1 MTRVGIH
8 AHKEKRMAGQENSM
22 EMVEYEFPDEQ
33 ENAAE
38 EEVVSQDEDPY
49 EIEDDTPEEDR
60 GREPLPQEVVDD
72 LEKDELNDYS
82 ERVRTRMSQLKKVW
96 HDERR
101 AKEATLRE
109 REEALRV
116 AQQIMEE
123 NKKLR
128 ATLSSGEEMLM
139 GTMREAA
146 EREFEIAKREY
157 RDAYDAGDTE
167 KVIQAQERLTS
178 AQMKVQQVT
187 GYRPIYGARQSPV
200 QNEENVVNTE
210 SQRPQVRQP
219 DHKAVLW
226 QEQNPWFGNDEEMTS
241 LALGLHEKLVK
252 TGVDPRSDDYYRR
265 INTTMRKRFPE
276 YFGESTQ
283 EEAKPAPRAK
293 PSTVVAPAT
302 RSTAPKKIVLTKTQV
317 NLAKKL
323 GLTPEQY
330 ARELI
335 KMENVNG

>member
-8 AHKEKRMAGQENSM
+8 AHKEKRMAEQENSM

-33 ENAAE
+33 ENAAGDAA
-38 EEVVSQDEDPY
+38 SQDEDPY

-139 GTMREAA
+139 STMKESA

-187 GYRPIYGARQSPV
+187 GYKPVYVSKQSPV

-210 SQRPQVRQP
+210 SQRLQVRQP
-219 DHKAVLW
+219 DPKAVLW

-276 YFGESTQ
+276 YFGDSTQ
-283 EEAKPAPRAK
+283 EEAKTTPRAK

-335 KMENVNG
+335 KMENANG

>member
-60 GREPLPQEVVDD
+60 DREPLPQEVVDD

-101 AKEATLRE
+101 AKEATSRE
-109 REEALRV
+109 REEALRI

-139 GTMREAA
+139 STMKEAA
-146 EREFEIAKREY
+146 EREFDIAKREY

-187 GYRPIYGARQSPV
+187 GYKPLYVSKQTPV

-226 QEQNPWFGNDEEMTS
+226 QEQNPWFGSDEEMTS

-252 TGVDPRSDDYYRR
+252 TGVDPRSDEYYRR

-335 KMENVNG
+335 KMENANG